1 MAFSLVQTAN
11 SIINKGVAEVTT
23 GLKES
28 SAVVGL
34 NLPSLR
40 VPELSLPGFD
50 LGKDIA
56 AAFKSVKL
64 PTTIG
69 SGTETNSKD
78 GGSIEHKPNPLTN
91 YASYVPLWTFSALTK
106 EQLNDPTLYRD
117 KPTSSTSV
125 VFSSG
130 GRFDKQRIATQYGAP
145 EYYINDIDITSLIG
159 PNPKT
164 QNAAAHTFKFK
175 IFEPYS
181 MGLFLQSL
189 QAAAKNCG
197 FPNYLAAPYLLRL
210 DFQGWDING
219 TAYESPKLSRYFTI
233 KLVNMTFEVNE
244 GGSTYQIDAVPF
256 NGSAFGDII
265 NKVYKDIN
273 IIGSTAKEA
282 LATGENSLVRVIN
295 QQYDQQKKDG
305 IVAVAD
311 QLLIIFP
318 PAQGQAAASAPLPS
332 ENNDKATA
340 APGEQSS
347 KPPSGLP
354 TDIGDNAISGSDLGF
369 SVESG
374 GNPSFMKDSDVRDEQ
389 GNVVR
394 DKVKIDPKS
403 RTLMFTQGQAISDIV
418 TEVVLNTEYVRKSA
432 EQLKKNPDGTVA
444 WFRLDAQIKLG
455 EFDIRRNDYS
465 KIIIFR
471 VVPYNVHSSL
481 FMTPNKAPQGYK
493 ELEKS
498 IAKKYEYI
506 FSGKNED
513 VLRFNLKFNN
523 TFYTAISSSNP
534 KDNKDVV
541 DAAKN
546 SSVSGEQEVRAR
558 NAEGQPEALIAKGG
572 VPPVAPQIDTFGNRI
587 PNASNTND
595 QRRLIAQDFHNAFI
609 KSDTDLI
616 QADLEII
623 GDPYF
628 LVDSGMGNYFA
639 QAYDS
644 KFNADGTMDYEGGT
658 VYVHLSLKSIVDV
671 DADEGLYKFQTS
683 DGTGLTTNG
692 GKATVSP
699 FGGIYRL
706 LAVTHMFNDGVFKQR
721 LDLLRMNGQ
730 AVDFDIQP
738 PRTGPTGMTTVVA
751 TTTNAASL
759 DNTEDVKTA

>member
-1 MAFSLVQTAN
+1 MGFSLVQTTN
-11 SIINKGVAEVTT
+11 SIINKGVAEITT
-23 GLKES
+23 GLKDS
-28 SAVVGL
+28 AAVVGIS
-34 NLPSLR
+34 LPSLSL
-40 VPELSLPGFD
+40 PSLSLPSLNLASD
-50 LGKDIA
+50 LGSM
-56 AAFKSVKL
+56 FKSIKL
-64 PTTIG
+64 PNSIG
-69 SGTETNSKD
+69 GGSDANSKD
-78 GGSIEHKPNPLTN
+78 GSTIEHKPNPLTQ
-91 YASYVPLWTFSALTK
+91 YGSFVPLWTLSALTK
-106 EQLNDPTLYRD
+106 EQLNDPSLYRD

-130 GRFDKQRIATQYGAP
+130 GRFDNQRIQTLFGAP
-145 EYYINDIDITSLIG
+145 EYYINDVDITSLVG

-189 QAAAKNCG
+189 QAAAKNAG
-197 FPNYLAAPYLLRL
+197 HPNYLYCPYLLRL
-210 DFQGWDING
+210 DFQGWDIDGN
-219 TAYESPKLSRYFTI
+219 AFESPKLSRYFPI
-233 KLVNMTFEVNE
+233 KLVNMTFEANE
-244 GGSTYQIDAVPF
+244 GGSNYQVEATPF
-256 NGSAFGDII
+256 NGAAFGDII

-295 QQYDQQKKDG
+295 EQFDQQKKDG
-305 IVAVAD
+305 LVAVPD

-318 PAQGQAAASAPLPS
+318 PPQGQAAANAPTPG

-354 TDIGDNAISGSDLGF
+354 TEVGDNAISGSDLGF

-374 GNPSFMKDSDVRDEQ
+374 GNPSFMKDSDVRDDQ
-389 GNVVR
+389 GNVIR

-455 EFDIRRNDYS
+455 EYDIRRNDYS

-481 FMTPNKAPQGYK
+481 FMTPNKPPQGYK
-493 ELEKS
+493 ELEQS

-546 SSVSGEQEVRAR
+546 SSVSGEVEVRAR
-558 NAEGQPEALIAKGG
+558 ASEGDPQSAFATGG
-572 VPPVAPQIDTFGNRI
+572 VPPVAPQIDTYGNRI
-587 PNASNTND
+587 PNASNSND
-595 QRRLIAQDFHNAFI
+595 QRKLIAQDFHNAFI
-609 KSDTDLI
+609 TSDTDLI
-616 QADLEII
+616 QADVEIM
-623 GDPYF
+623 GDPYY

-639 QAYDS
+639 QSYDS

-658 VYVHLSLKSIVDV
+658 VYVYLALKTIVDV
-671 DADEGLYKFQTS
+671 EADEGLYKFQTS

-692 GKATVSP
+692 GKATYSP
-699 FGGIYRL
+699 FGGIYRVV
-706 LAVTHMFNDGVFKQR
+706 AVTHMFNDGVFKQR

-730 AVDFDIQP
+730 SLDFNVQP
-738 PRTGPTGMTTVVA
+738 DRTGPTGMTTVIA
-751 TTTNAASL
+751 KSTDAANL
-759 DNTEDVKTA
+759 DTTEDVQA